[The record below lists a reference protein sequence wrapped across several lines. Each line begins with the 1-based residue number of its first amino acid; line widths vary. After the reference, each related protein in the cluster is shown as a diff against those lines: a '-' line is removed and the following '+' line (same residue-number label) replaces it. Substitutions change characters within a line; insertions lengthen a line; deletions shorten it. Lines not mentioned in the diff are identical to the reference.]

1 LQSGETARECG
12 FNDANTRSTTK
23 KNDQEKRPSLEVKA
37 GTSARQESREIR
49 ENKQLR
55 MNRISAPEHALS
67 KHYPAWDARLQ

>member
-12 FNDANTRSTTK
+12 FNDANTQI
-23 KNDQEKRPSLEVKA
+23 NDQEKRPSLEVKA

-55 MNRISAPEHALS
+55 MNRISAPEHAFGSS